1 MGIYDIWDNLI
12 WETTQLIDGKPAV
25 GWDGNS
31 SKGKSLPMDVYV
43 WRVKAV
49 FIDGTEWKGMKGR
62 DGILRTEG
70 TVTLVK

>member
-1 MGIYDIWDNLI
+1 MGIFDTWGNMI
-12 WETTQLIDGKPAV
+12 WETTQLFEGKPSV
-25 GWDGNS
+25 GWDGS
-31 SKGKSLPMDVYV
+31 TVRGKNLPMDVYI

-70 TVTLVK
+70 TVTLFK